1 MPDTPFQF
9 YKRHQL
15 LSRVLLFTA
24 AAAGLHALW
33 DMHTGSAII
42 VLADL
47 GIMCWML
54 ILYYLNQK
62 KYSAISRYGYL
73 ISATLIVVIYS
84 SVVPRENGV
93 NLLFLPLLSLVFVVF
108 DYQQHGQKLFTSIF
122 MLLGYILLEITDYRV
137 LGEVQ
142 LLEEPDNGSFIVNFI
157 SSGVLL
163 YLSFNFITRANH
175 AAEQHLQLM
184 AEEVQQQNQQL
195 SKTNEELDRF
205 VYSTSHDLRAPLLS
219 VLGLVQLMENKKG
232 DEDQQ
237 PYLDMMRNR
246 INNLQSFI
254 GDITDYARNAR
265 LPLQAELVPLDALV
279 AEIISNHQ
287 FLHPDRKLEIRQEV
301 YVDHALP
308 LDRQRLLTVLNNL
321 LSNAIKYHR
330 MQHAQSY
337 VSIGARQQ
345 QDQLHLWVADNG
357 PGIAAQVQ
365 DRMFEMFY
373 RGDERSGGSGL
384 GLYIVKEAVAKLGGR
399 LEVTSVL
406 GEGTTFHVWV
416 PLLPLAAATASQG
429 QEDPAHTI
437 AVTG

>member
-1 MPDTPFQF
+1 MSDTPFQF
-9 YKRHQL
+9 YKRHKL

-33 DMHTGSAII
+33 DMHTGSAIV
-42 VLADL
+42 VLADA

-54 ILYYLNQK
+54 LLYYLHQR
-62 KYSAISRYGYL
+62 KYSALSRYGYL
-73 ISATLIVVIYS
+73 FSATLIVVLYS

-93 NLLFLPLLSLVFVVF
+93 SLLFLPLLSLAFVVF
-108 DYQQHGQKLFTSIF
+108 DYRQHAQKLIICLFI
-122 MLLGYILLEITDYRV
+122 LLSYVLLEITEYRV

-157 SSGVLL
+157 SSGALL

-175 AAEQHLQLM
+175 AAEQHLQLL
-184 AEEVQQQNQQL
+184 AEEVQLQNQQL

-219 VLGLVQLMENKKG
+219 VLGLVQLMENKMR

-254 GDITDYARNAR
+254 GDITAYARNAR
-265 LPLQAELVPLDALV
+265 LPLQAELLQLDALV
-279 AEIISNHQ
+279 AEVISNHQ

-301 YVDHALP
+301 YINQALP
-308 LDRQRLLTVLNNL
+308 LDRQRLLTILNNL

-345 QDQLHLWVADNG
+345 QGQLHLWVVDNG

-384 GLYIVKEAVAKLGGR
+384 GLYIVQEAVAKLGGKI
-399 LEVTSVL
+399 EVASAL
-406 GEGTTFHVWV
+406 GKGTTFHVWL
-416 PLLPLAAATASQG
+416 PLLPLSAPATPQQIETPEQFTA
-429 QEDPAHTI
+429 I
-437 AVTG
+437 TG